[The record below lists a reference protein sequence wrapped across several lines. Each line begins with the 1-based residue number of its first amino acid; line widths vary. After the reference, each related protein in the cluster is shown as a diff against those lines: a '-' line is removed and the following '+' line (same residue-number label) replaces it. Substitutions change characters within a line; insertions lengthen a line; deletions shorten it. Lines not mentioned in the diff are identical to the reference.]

1 MSAILNFNDA
11 ILIVKFPSS
20 IQSLRFLL
28 LNFSFFAVKM
38 SSRTSSNVIVKRR
51 AHSKKN
57 REEEIHES
65 GNSESDS
72 LEPGAVPKKPN
83 RKSVKFAK
91 LRVILSFYSYFIHFI
106 CLFLFLLQKIGTRKP
121 PQERKLCTGRKTRN
135 ARIAKVHVDVSKLF
149 K

>member
-20 IQSLRFLL
+20 IQSLRLLL

-38 SSRTSSNVIVKRR
+38 SSRTSSNVIGKRR

-57 REEEIHES
+57 REEKIHES
-65 GNSESDS
+65 GISESDS
-72 LEPGAVPKKPN
+72 SEPGAVPKKPN

-106 CLFLFLLQKIGTRKP
+106 C
-121 PQERKLCTGRKTRN
+121 
-135 ARIAKVHVDVSKLF
+135 
-149 K
+149 